1 MTKNERITRVS
12 AEEAAEMAR
21 TDSRTDW
28 ARVHAMTRA
37 EINEDAE
44 GEIAGEDMVI
54 DWSSAIVGL
63 PEPKA
68 TLNMRI
74 DRDVLEF
81 FRQGGRGYQTR
92 INAVLRAYKDA
103 QTRR

>member
-1 MTKNERITRVS
+1 MTKNERITRVT

-28 ARVHAMTRA
+28 ARVHAMTRE
-37 EINEDAE
+37 EIEADADAE
-44 GEIAGEDMVI
+44 EAEEGMVI
-54 DWSSAIVGL
+54 DWSSAMAGL

-74 DRDVLEF
+74 DRDILAF

-92 INAVLRAYKDA
+92 INAVLRAYKNA
-103 QTRR
+103 QRPR

>member
-1 MTKNERITRVS
+1 MTKNERITRVTVEQAAALR
-12 AEEAAEMAR
+12 AENL
-21 TDSRTDW
+21 TDW
-28 ARVHAMTRA
+28 AYVHAMTRE
-37 EINEDAE
+37 EINADAE
-44 GEIAGEDMVI
+44 RELAEEGMVI
-54 DWSSAIVGL
+54 DWASAMPGL

-92 INAVLRAYKDA
+92 INAVLRAYKNA
-103 QTRR
+103 QRTG